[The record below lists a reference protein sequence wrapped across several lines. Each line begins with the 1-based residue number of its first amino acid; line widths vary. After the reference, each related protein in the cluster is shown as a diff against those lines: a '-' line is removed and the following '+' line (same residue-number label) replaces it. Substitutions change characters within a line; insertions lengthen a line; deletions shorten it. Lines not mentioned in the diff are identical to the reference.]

1 MACSV
6 KKIVVVCVLV
16 MFNLG
21 IYAQTTKVVVIPTEG
36 DNPASQF
43 RIESA
48 GTSTEE
54 SLERLEYTAGL
65 PRTNLKQIE
74 PSWTSHTGISLFL
87 PQFYTE
93 NLVGTGSSLPTVT
106 GALLDSKEVNCRHWT
121 SSSSGDN
128 YDYGASGYIGPWW
141 THTSPTERDWRF
153 MHDSFHCAR

>member
-65 PRTNLKQIE
+65 PQLHVRGNQ
-74 PSWTSHTGISLFL
+74 G
-87 PQFYTE
+87 
-93 NLVGTGSSLPTVT
+93 
-106 GALLDSKEVNCRHWT
+106 CRFGET
-121 SSSSGDN
+121 RCSGV
-128 YDYGASGYIGPWW
+128 P
-141 THTSPTERDWRF
+141 ERHAD
-153 MHDSFHCAR
+153 